1 MRRFFAFF
9 TRRQHIRIIISI
21 LVLVNAYIIVMPL
34 SGAYST
40 YVIWK
45 VNGFTSWLNS
55 LGFTELLDIPRFFIG
70 GALVF
75 LSFFLLLSSR
85 VAWVFTIIL
94 LLLNATVNIFLT
106 NSNFLAGITSLVMSL
121 LLIASF
127 KFYSH
132 ISLISSTFVAFAS
145 FIFLL
150 AYSSFG
156 SLYLGDFFAPK
167 IEDILTAF
175 YFSIITMTTVGYG
188 DIVPVNP
195 TARTFTISIVI
206 FGVIIFATSIVYI
219 VRVFVKGTKKIVR
232 KRVSLMKDHFVIIG
246 STDLAV
252 NLYHGITKR
261 DLPVV
266 VLCADQ
272 DVFIKKKD
280 DTFNPT
286 IIEGDPALDSSLQAA
301 NVGDAK
307 VILIVTAD
315 DSSNTFTLLGV
326 QNLKHKR
333 AKTVILVNKEQN
345 IQKISRL
352 KPDMLFSFSSLSSE
366 ILLKIL
372 CGEKIDRESVAHMLL
387 DRILEENKVQQEKEE
402 EKK

>member
-1 MRRFFAFF
+1 MRFFSFF
-9 TRRQHIRIIISI
+9 SRRQHIRIIISI
-21 LVLVNAYIIVMPL
+21 LILANAYIIVMPL

-85 VAWVFTIIL
+85 VAWVFTILL

-106 NSNFLAGITSLVMSL
+106 NSNFLAGITSLIMSL

-127 KFYSH
+127 KLYSH

-156 SLYLGDFFAPK
+156 SLYLGDQFAPK

-188 DIVPVNP
+188 DIVPLSP

-219 VRVFVKGTKKIVR
+219 VRVFVKGTKRIVR

-272 DVFIKKKD
+272 NVFIKKKD

-307 VILIVTAD
+307 VIFIVTAD

-326 QNLKHKR
+326 KNLKHQKAR
-333 AKTVILVNKEQN
+333 TIILVNKEQN
-345 IQKISRL
+345 IEKISRL

-372 CGEKIDRESVAHMLL
+372 CGERIDRESVAHILL
-387 DRILEENKVQQEKEE
+387 DKILEENKVQKEE
-402 EKK
+402 EK

>member
-1 MRRFFAFF
+1 MMRFFSFF
-9 TRRQHIRIIISI
+9 SRRQHIRIIISI
-21 LVLVNAYIIVMPL
+21 LILANAYIIVMPL

-85 VAWVFTIIL
+85 VAWVFTILL

-106 NSNFLAGITSLVMSL
+106 NSNFLAGITSLIMSL

-127 KFYSH
+127 KLYSH

-156 SLYLGDFFAPK
+156 SLYLGDQFAPK

-188 DIVPVNP
+188 DIVPLSP

-219 VRVFVKGTKKIVR
+219 VRVFVKGTKRIVR

-272 DVFIKKKD
+272 NVFIKKKD

-307 VILIVTAD
+307 VIFIVTAD

-326 QNLKHKR
+326 KNLKHQKAR
-333 AKTVILVNKEQN
+333 TIILVNKEQN
-345 IQKISRL
+345 IEKISRL

-372 CGEKIDRESVAHMLL
+372 CGERIDRESVAHILL
-387 DRILEENKVQQEKEE
+387 DKILEENKVQKEE
-402 EKK
+402 EK